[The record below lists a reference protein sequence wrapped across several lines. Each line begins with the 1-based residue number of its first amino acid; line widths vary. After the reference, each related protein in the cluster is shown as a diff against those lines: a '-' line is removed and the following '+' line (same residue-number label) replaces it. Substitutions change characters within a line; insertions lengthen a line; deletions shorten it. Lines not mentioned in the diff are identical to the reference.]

1 MKAKKFITSIAKVT
15 VVSGI
20 AYLAYKL
27 GESHGKEQEYQKHIE
42 EYDDFEDDIY
52 TEGEP
57 YEPENSENRFQSLD
71 SIHVENFPKEKLSRV
86 FLTVC
91 VKENIS
97 NKALRDE
104 LALDFDTAE
113 KLLEAFE
120 QAGYVSERNSHYVRK
135 VYVTLADY
143 TKLCR

>member
-1 MKAKKFITSIAKVT
+1 M
-15 VVSGI
+15 
-20 AYLAYKL
+20 
-27 GESHGKEQEYQKHIE
+27 
-42 EYDDFEDDIY
+42 DF
-52 TEGEP
+52 
-57 YEPENSENRFQSLD
+57 
-71 SIHVENFPKEKLSRV
+71 IHVENFPKEKLSLA

-143 TKLCR
+143 TNLCR